1 MTFQIKRLVKTA
13 SIPRRASQ
21 DAAGYDLHACL
32 VDEDGAPRKDNV
44 KNGTITL
51 MPGERA
57 LIPTGLSMT
66 TPEGTYGRIGPRS
79 GFAYKNGID
88 VMAGILDRDY
98 SGEVGIV
105 LINLGQ
111 NPFVIEHDMRVAQL
125 VLERILTPDVEEV
138 DELGEHARGV
148 GGFGST
154 GQ

>member
-13 SIPRRASQ
+13 KIPRRATPDS
-21 DAAGYDLHACL
+21 AGYDLHACL
-32 VDEDGAPRKDNV
+32 FDENGSPRKDNV
-44 KNGTITL
+44 KNSTITL

-98 SGEVGIV
+98 THEVGVILV
-105 LINLGQ
+105 NLGQ
-111 NPFVIEHDMRVAQL
+111 EDFVIQDGMRIAQL
-125 VLERILTPDVEEV
+125 VLERIETPDIEEV
-138 DELGEHARGV
+138 DELKETQRGH